1 MRQVELRMRY
11 LIFGSAL
18 LLAPASAVAQTCAV
32 PPDQRPAAV
41 QPSAFPQ
48 VSSPE
53 GERTTAAAGVMTVH
67 ALTSSEI
74 AAVPALKRIAS
85 NGAELSDLGTKH
97 GLRTIFARNG
107 DTFQVFYLAPDGQ
120 AVVGGVMWDES
131 GHNIT
136 RDQVAPIPGTIPTVR
151 IGTTAAPSQTIA
163 VTSNLDASLLKVVA
177 GLTYGTIGPAAAPH
191 LWMFVDPMCAFSIR
205 AMQSLR
211 PYVEAGR
218 IQLAVIP
225 LSVLDYED
233 QGRSTPAAEV
243 MVSFPADQMVAAW
256 TGQQLTGT
264 PPTAAANA
272 LQANM
277 AGAAAIHLRGT
288 PTFVWRKS
296 DGSVGRADGLP
307 EDIGTMISAIAH

>member
-1 MRQVELRMRY
+1 M
-11 LIFGSAL
+11 
-18 LLAPASAVAQTCAV
+18 
-32 PPDQRPAAV
+32 AA
-41 QPSAFPQ
+41 
-48 VSSPE
+48 
-53 GERTTAAAGVMTVH
+53 H
-67 ALTSSEI
+67 ALIPSEI

-85 NGAELSDLGTKH
+85 NGAELSELGIQH

-107 DTFQVFYLAPDGQ
+107 DTFQVFYLAPDGH
-120 AVVGGVMWDES
+120 AVVGGVMWDET
-131 GHNIT
+131 GDNIT
-136 RDQVAPIPGTIPTVR
+136 RDQVAPIPGTIPTVK
-151 IGTTAAPSQTIA
+151 IGTNAAQSQTIA
-163 VTSNLDASLLKVVA
+163 VTSNPDTSPLKVVT
-177 GLTYGTIGPAAAPH
+177 GTTYGTIGPAAAPR

-205 AMQSLR
+205 AMQLLR

-264 PPTAAANA
+264 PPAAAANV

-307 EDIGTMISAIAH
+307 EDFGTMIGSIAH

>member
-1 MRQVELRMRY
+1 MRY
-11 LIFGSAL
+11 LIFGSLL

-41 QPSAFPQ
+41 VQPATFPETP
-48 VSSPE
+48 SPE
-53 GERTTAAAGVMTVH
+53 GERTTAATGAMTVH
-67 ALTSSEI
+67 ALISSEI
-74 AAVPALKRIAS
+74 AVVPALKRIAS
-85 NGAELSDLGTKH
+85 NGAELSDLGIQH

-120 AVVGGVMWDES
+120 AVVGGVMWDET

-136 RDQVAPIPGTIPTVR
+136 RDQVAPIPGTIPTVK

-163 VTSNLDASLLKVVA
+163 VTSNPDASLLKLVA
-177 GLTYGTIGPAAAPH
+177 GMTYGTIGPAAAPR

-205 AMQSLR
+205 AMQLLR

-264 PPTAAANA
+264 PPAAAANV

-307 EDIGTMISAIAH
+307 EDIGTMISSIAH

>member
-1 MRQVELRMRY
+1 MRY

-18 LLAPASAVAQTCAV
+18 LLASASAVAQTCVV
-32 PPDQRPAAV
+32 PPDQRPAALV
-41 QPSAFPQ
+41 QPSASPQ
-48 VSSPE
+48 AFSSE
-53 GERTTAAAGVMTVH
+53 GERTTTASAAMTVH
-67 ALTSSEI
+67 ALAPAEI

-120 AVVGGVMWDES
+120 AVVGGVMWDEL

-136 RDQVAPIPGTIPTVR
+136 RDQVAPIPGTIPTVK
-151 IGTTAAPSQTIA
+151 IGTNAAPSQTIA
-163 VTSNLDASLLKVVA
+163 VTSNPDASLLKLVA
-177 GLTYGTIGPAAAPH
+177 GMTYGTIGPAAAPR
-191 LWMFVDPMCAFSIR
+191 LWMLVDPMCAFSIR
-205 AMQSLR
+205 AMQLLR

-264 PPTAAANA
+264 PPAAAANA

-277 AGAAAIHLRGT
+277 AGAAAIYLRGT

-307 EDIGTMISAIAH
+307 EDIPAMISSIAH

>member
-1 MRQVELRMRY
+1 MRY
-11 LIFGSAL
+11 LVLGSAL
-18 LLAPASAVAQTCAV
+18 LLAPTSAVAQTCAV

-41 QPSAFPQ
+41 QPSAFPP
-48 VSSPE
+48 VSFPE
-53 GERTTAAAGVMTVH
+53 GERTTTTAGAMTVH

-85 NGAELSDLGTKH
+85 NGAELSELGIQH

-120 AVVGGVMWDES
+120 AVVGGVMWDET

-136 RDQVAPIPGTIPTVR
+136 RDQVAPIPGTIPTVK
-151 IGTTAAPSQTIA
+151 IGMTAAPSQTIA
-163 VTSNLDASLLKVVA
+163 VTSNPDASLLKLVA
-177 GLTYGTIGPAAAPH
+177 GMTYGTIGPAAAPR

-205 AMQSLR
+205 AMQLLR

-225 LSVLDYED
+225 ISVLDYED
-233 QGRSTPAAEV
+233 QGRSTPAAEI
-243 MVSFPADQMVAAW
+243 MVSLPTDQMVAAW

-264 PPTAAANA
+264 PPAAAANV

-288 PTFVWRKS
+288 PTFIWRKS

-307 EDIGTMISAIAH
+307 EDIGAMISAIAH

>member
-1 MRQVELRMRY
+1 MHY
-11 LIFGSAL
+11 LLFGSAL
-18 LLAPASAVAQTCAV
+18 LLAPTSAVAQTCAV

-41 QPSAFPQ
+41 QPSAFPP
-48 VSSPE
+48 VSFPE
-53 GERTTAAAGVMTVH
+53 GERTTTAAGAMTVH
-67 ALTSSEI
+67 ALTPSEI

-85 NGAELSDLGTKH
+85 NGAELSELGIQH
-97 GLRTIFARNG
+97 RLRTIFARNG
-107 DTFQVFYLAPDGQ
+107 DAFQVFYVAPDGQ
-120 AVVGGVMWDES
+120 AVVGGVMWDET

-136 RDQVAPIPGTIPTVR
+136 RDQVAPIPGTIPTVK

-163 VTSNLDASLLKVVA
+163 VTSKPDASLLKVVA
-177 GLTYGTIGPAAAPH
+177 GMTYGTIGPAAAPR

-205 AMQSLR
+205 AMQLLR

-264 PPTAAANA
+264 PPAAAANV